1 MAQTKRK
8 RKTKHRGTQAGTIDR
23 AGRTSRQTRQAAR
36 TTAKKSAA
44 DKRANRFERPPTWRS
59 AASRAGMAAVFFG
72 LVVVLLLH
80 KPAASGIAGAG
91 FAFLF
96 YIPIS
101 YTTDRFLYNRYQRRK
116 RGG

>member
-1 MAQTKRK
+1 MAQTKKK
-8 RKTKHRGTQAGTIDR
+8 RKTKHRGTQAGTVER

-36 TTAKKSAA
+36 TTTKKSAA
-44 DKRANRFERPPTWRS
+44 DKRAQRFERPPTWRS

-80 KPAASGIAGAG
+80 KPAVTGVAGAA